1 LNRKEQMRLVVL
13 NQVERGKG
21 GQARIW
27 ETLDYPCGQR
37 LKSLIEM
44 ELGQIRDEVK
54 NIYLRLN
61 PAELKRSSDAKLA
74 RLYETY
80 AMKGKT

>member
-1 LNRKEQMRLVVL
+1 
-13 NQVERGKG
+13 
-21 GQARIW
+21 
-27 ETLDYPCGQR
+27 
-37 LKSLIEM
+37 M